1 MDLTV
6 FENVLKWADVN
17 NVSAPYALAL
27 FAQARL
33 ESANF
38 TSNVYQNTNNA
49 FGMRIAQKRQQNRV
63 GEYETKGN
71 GTFAVYACLED
82 SFHDRIAL
90 DIYNGVQM
98 PLEFDELGQYMS
110 EVLGNNYVPPSER
123 PQYLQSWQVLVQ
135 DVYNRSDELQT
146 YGLGADG
153 FNFKS
158 LAVKGG
164 ISLGLIAA
172 LWLFRKRIP
181 IIKNFF

>member
-1 MDLTV
+1 MDLTI
-6 FENVLKWADVN
+6 FENVLKWSDVN
-17 NVSAPYALAL
+17 NVSVPYALAL
-27 FAQARL
+27 YAQARL

-82 SFHDRIAL
+82 SYHDRIGL
-90 DIYNGVQM
+90 DIYNGVQQ
-98 PLEFDELGQYMS
+98 PQNFDEIGEYLNT
-110 EVLGNNYVPPSER
+110 VLSKNYVPPSER
-123 PQYLQSWQVLVQ
+123 PQYLESWQVLIQ
-135 DVYNRSDELQT
+135 DTYNRSDEAQS
-146 YGLGADG
+146 YGLSPDG
-153 FNFKS
+153 FNFKRI
-158 LAVKGG
+158 ATAGG
-164 ISLGLIAA
+164 MTIGLLAA